1 LSTYYQLRDLLKG
14 TTYTIT
20 EDVITGRDL
29 APYNCSFN
37 TNKGMY
43 MLWDLDSIKHIHM
56 IENDP
61 EAVLDIFEN
70 YTQAAIKEEFHIDPT
85 QLDMTSRKSFTESFK
100 KLINRRKQIELN
112 SIGSGNNNS
121 VFIDGQKVFIDKS
134 TLKVSPYELIA
145 PKNYKTTFGL

>member
-1 LSTYYQLRDLLKG
+1 
-14 TTYTIT
+14 
-20 EDVITGRDL
+20 
-29 APYNCSFN
+29 
-37 TNKGMY
+37 

-61 EAVLDIFEN
+61 EAVLDVFEN

-85 QLDMTSRKSFTESFK
+85 QLDMTSLNSFTESFK

>member
-1 LSTYYQLRDLLKG
+1 
-14 TTYTIT
+14 
-20 EDVITGRDL
+20 
-29 APYNCSFN
+29 
-37 TNKGMY
+37 

-56 IENDP
+56 IENNP
-61 EAVLDIFEN
+61 EKVLNIYST
-70 YTQAAIKEEFHIDPT
+70 YTNEEIAREFHINPEN
-85 QLDMTSRKSFTESFK
+85 LDKTDIKSFTESFK